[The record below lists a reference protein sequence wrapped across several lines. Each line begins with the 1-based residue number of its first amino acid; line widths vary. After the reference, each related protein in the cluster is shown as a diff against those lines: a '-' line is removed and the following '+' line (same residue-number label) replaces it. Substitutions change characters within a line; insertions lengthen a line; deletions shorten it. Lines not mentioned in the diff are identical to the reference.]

1 MSVYLKL
8 LEDKVEELKYS
19 QEMDTS
25 HSEEIRKK
33 LDTTIDLNISAYLE
47 DDFFDSDLDK
57 LNFYREIESISSLE
71 ELDELIEDF
80 KEFS

>member
-19 QEMDTS
+19 QEIDTS
-25 HSEEIRKK
+25 HNEEIKKK

-71 ELDELIEDF
+71 ELDNLIEDF

>member
-19 QEMDTS
+19 QETTQNQN
-25 HSEEIRKK
+25 EEIKK
-33 LDTTIDLNISAYLE
+33 KVDTTIDLNISAYLE

-71 ELDELIEDF
+71 ELDNLIEDF